1 MNTQIRMDQIQD
13 DCIDPST
20 TIIVTAAIIT
30 IVNSTSR
37 GNPAQFTISN
47 A

>member
-1 MNTQIRMDQIQD
+1 MDQIQD
-13 DCIDPST
+13 DCIDPT

-30 IVNSTSR
+30 IVDFTTG
-37 GNPAQFTISN
+37 GNPAQSTISN